1 MDNIKVEDKDGIEY
15 ARRIRVPSEQPSS
28 ANGNRNGNGASP
40 VLVETPNA
48 EGMRLNLSDVEP
60 AADFH
65 VSPIR
70 NGNSDPIR
78 LTLDTT
84 GEPRPLPPAA
94 PGFLKAAADLATDF
108 GRVQDL
114 GDLKQLI
121 ARAATLT
128 EASGVVVWLGNS
140 QGGDLRPVL
149 THGYSPAVVTRL
161 APVPRSANNAAAAA
175 YRSGTLQVVPSQPF
189 SSGAIVAPILGP
201 EGCIG
206 ALSAEFRGAEASEP
220 VQAFAAI
227 VAAHLAGVLGA
238 SPVEV
243 SESRAA
249 S

>member
-1 MDNIKVEDKDGIEY
+1 
-15 ARRIRVPSEQPSS
+15 
-28 ANGNRNGNGASP
+28 
-40 VLVETPNA
+40 
-48 EGMRLNLSDVEP
+48 MRLNLGDVEP
-60 AADFH
+60 ANFY
-65 VSPIR
+65 VTPSP
-70 NGNSDPIR
+70 NGKSDPIR

-84 GEPRPLPPAA
+84 GDARPVPVAA

-121 ARAATLT
+121 ARAAVLT
-128 EASGVVVWLGNS
+128 DASGVVVWLGNS
-140 QGGDLRPVL
+140 QGVDLRPVL

-238 SPVEV
+238 SP
-243 SESRAA
+243 SEANHAQAQSA
-249 S
+249 

>member
-1 MDNIKVEDKDGIEY
+1 
-15 ARRIRVPSEQPSS
+15 
-28 ANGNRNGNGASP
+28 
-40 VLVETPNA
+40 
-48 EGMRLNLSDVEP
+48 MRLNLGDVEP
-60 AADFH
+60 ANFH
-65 VSPIR
+65 VTPSS
-70 NGNSDPIR
+70 NGKSDPIR
-78 LTLDTT
+78 LTLDTS
-84 GEPRPLPPAA
+84 GDARPVPPAA

-121 ARAATLT
+121 ARAASLT
-128 EASGVVVWLGNS
+128 DASGVVVWLGNS

-201 EGCIG
+201 DGCIG

-227 VAAHLAGVLGA
+227 VAAHLAGVLAA
-238 SPVEV
+238 SPEQA

-249 S
+249 AAS